1 MTRMTRDFQNN
12 VPLIYGHGNMGAID
26 GSGAAAPRYTEA
38 KLDAVADWLALDG
51 VDDGAVPHSPNYDGR
66 LTEPELLPVKLPVHL
81 LNGVPGGSIG
91 VGFAS
96 QVPPHNAA
104 ELARACK
111 YVLGCMAGG
120 VEPELKTKA
129 EEAEQLPPGISESGE
144 VVDMAA
150 WEAWQAEQDELSPQE
165 RQRRE
170 EVNINVHR
178 APEKDL
184 EPGGYI

>member
-1 MTRMTRDFQNN
+1 APALRAADT
-12 VPLIYGHGNMGAID
+12 A
-26 GSGAAAPRYTEA
+26 SASASAAGAAGT
-38 KLDAVADWLALDG
+38 
-51 VDDGAVPHSPNYDGR
+51 
-66 LTEPELLPVKLPVHL
+66 
-81 LNGVPGGSIG
+81 
-91 VGFAS
+91 
-96 QVPPHNAA
+96 
-104 ELARACK
+104 
-111 YVLGCMAGG
+111 GG

-129 EEAEQLPPGISESGE
+129 EEAEQLPPGIDESGE

>member
-1 MTRMTRDFQNN
+1 MTRLMM
-12 VPLIYGHGNMGAID
+12 H
-26 GSGAAAPRYTEA
+26 AA
-38 KLDAVADWLALDG
+38 G
-51 VDDGAVPHSPNYDGR
+51 
-66 LTEPELLPVKLPVHL
+66 
-81 LNGVPGGSIG
+81 
-91 VGFAS
+91 
-96 QVPPHNAA
+96 
-104 ELARACK
+104 
-111 YVLGCMAGG
+111 AGG

-150 WEAWQAEQDELSPQE
+150 WEAWQDELSPQE

>member
-1 MTRMTRDFQNN
+1 VLAQLPAE
-12 VPLIYGHGNMGAID
+12 VLIID
-26 GSGAAAPRYTEA
+26 AAVYTADTASASASVAGAAGT
-38 KLDAVADWLALDG
+38 
-51 VDDGAVPHSPNYDGR
+51 
-66 LTEPELLPVKLPVHL
+66 
-81 LNGVPGGSIG
+81 
-91 VGFAS
+91 
-96 QVPPHNAA
+96 
-104 ELARACK
+104 
-111 YVLGCMAGG
+111 GG

-165 RQRRE
+165 RKRRE